1 MTNLP
6 DGKLNMAPFTERG
19 INLSQTERKALQQFG
34 QFNESADPRAS
45 MYENWGG
52 DNRVRLTNSLRA
64 EINKEIAERQGFIET
79 PSPMSEAKRRKI
91 IDFEEGM
98 QTGFTSTTKDQEKF

>member
-1 MTNLP
+1 
-6 DGKLNMAPFTERG
+6 
-19 INLSQTERKALQQFG
+19 
-34 QFNESADPRAS
+34 

-79 PSPMSEAKRRKI
+79 PSGISEAKRRK
-91 IDFEEGM
+91 
-98 QTGFTSTTKDQEKF
+98 

>member
-6 DGKLNMAPFTERG
+6 DGKLNMAPFIERG

-34 QFNESADPRAS
+34 QFNESEDPRAS

-79 PSPMSEAKRRKI
+79 PSPISEAKRRKLI
-91 IDFEEGM
+91 NF
-98 QTGFTSTTKDQEKF
+98 Q